1 MNIEG
6 KVKDINEKARVAVVD
21 IGWGEAVVVEF
32 ETIGD
37 LVEGDIL
44 RGLQRSYCVVD
55 CLNIS
60 QCTQIQITVLS
71 GSLPMQTARYIVTSE
86 LNAIAVA

>member
-32 ETIGD
+32 GDIGEIM
-37 LVEGDIL
+37 EGDIL

-55 CLNIS
+55 CANIS
-60 QCTQIQITVLS
+60 QRTEIQITVLS

-86 LNAIAVA
+86 LDVNAVA